1 MYLFNLHLIGSLK
14 KLTYILSLQKI
25 QNFSDIKG
33 GAALEILS
41 LYTLQEGATVA
52 KLLRALNEL
61 ERLDILLSLAPLLEG
76 CIKFTSKEFQFIY
89 FCILIV
95 RFIQWEIE

>member
-41 LYTLQEGATVA
+41 LYILQEGATVA
-52 KLLRALNEL
+52 KLLRALYEL
-61 ERLDILLSLAPLLEG
+61 ERLDILCELAPLLEG
-76 CIKFTSKEFQFIY
+76 IKLTS
-89 FCILIV
+89 
-95 RFIQWEIE
+95 